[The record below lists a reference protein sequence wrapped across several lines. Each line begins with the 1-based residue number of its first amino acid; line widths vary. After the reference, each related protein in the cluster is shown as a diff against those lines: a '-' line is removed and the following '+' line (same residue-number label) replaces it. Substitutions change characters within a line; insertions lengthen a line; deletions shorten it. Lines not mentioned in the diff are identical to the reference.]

1 MASQLKVHV
10 RRSPEFTSTFRKLAE
25 LSKRAPAEQVNRK
38 AYFIHRRALWYTAK
52 ADVEKIK
59 HELGA
64 SEAHNLVVNKSGKRK
79 GMFSRASKHRTFVF
93 SKTSTGKEGRFARI
107 VAAMFRKAGRAIPPA
122 EQFAAYLLRAF
133 KARLRSVAF
142 LKSGWIAGRDKLKNW
157 CVAHG
162 VPIGKAGL
170 PAQGGSGVG
179 EPKQI
184 GSTKKGGANPANF
197 NWFARATFHNSAAS
211 RHASRAGLP
220 KFAEPALARAF
231 QEEAQDNLQEIE
243 RRLRQKAQLAG
254 VRTN

>member
-1 MASQLKVHV
+1 MARQFQIHV
-10 RRSPEFTSTFRKLAE
+10 RRSPEFTTSFRKLAE
-25 LSKRAPAEQVNRK
+25 HSKRAPAEQVNRK
-38 AYFIHRRALWYTAK
+38 AYFIERRALWHTAK
-52 ADVEKIK
+52 ADVAKIK

-107 VAAMFRKAGRAIPPA
+107 VIAMFRKAGRAIPAA
-122 EQFAAYLLRAF
+122 EQFAAYLVRAF

-142 LKSGWIAGRDKLKNW
+142 LKSGWIAGRDALKNW
-157 CVAHG
+157 CVANG

-170 PAQGGSGVG
+170 PSQGGTGVG

-184 GSTKKGGANPANF
+184 GVKKGGASPARF
-197 NWFARATFHNSAAS
+197 NWFARATFHNSAAAKHS
-211 RHASRAGLP
+211 TREGLR

-231 QEEAQDNLQEIE
+231 AEETQDNIQELE

-254 VRTN
+254 VKTN